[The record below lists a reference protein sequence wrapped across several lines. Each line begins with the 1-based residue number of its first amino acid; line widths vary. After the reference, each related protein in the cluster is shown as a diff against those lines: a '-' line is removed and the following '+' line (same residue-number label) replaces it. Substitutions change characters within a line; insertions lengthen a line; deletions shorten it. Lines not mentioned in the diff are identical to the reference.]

1 MIRIVVAATAA
12 VMVSG
17 AVAAAGATV
26 AASRGTLAPG
36 ENPPAA
42 GWSRPVD
49 GAYVS
54 QPFGCTAL
62 AIEPVDRA
70 CNTGHLHSGIDL
82 AASRGTPV
90 RAALDGIAHVVVSAI
105 GYGLHVVI
113 DHGDG
118 LTTLYAHLD
127 SVAVSDGEVVAAG
140 DVIGAVGSSGNSTGP
155 HLHFEVRRDG
165 IAEDPTLDV
174 ALP

>member
-1 MIRIVVAATAA
+1 MIRVIIAASAM
-12 VMVSG
+12 VMAGG

-26 AASRGTLAPG
+26 AASRGTLSPDANAP
-36 ENPPAA
+36 A
-42 GWSRPVD
+42 GGWTRPVD

-62 AIEPVDRA
+62 AIEPFDRA
-70 CNTGHLHSGIDL
+70 CATGHMHTGIDL
-82 AASRGTPV
+82 AAARGTPV
-90 RAALDGIAHVVVSAI
+90 RAALEGTAHVVVSAT
-105 GYGLHVVI
+105 GYGLHVI
-113 DHGDG
+113 LDHGDG

-127 SVAVSDGEVVAAG
+127 SVAVVDGDVVAAG